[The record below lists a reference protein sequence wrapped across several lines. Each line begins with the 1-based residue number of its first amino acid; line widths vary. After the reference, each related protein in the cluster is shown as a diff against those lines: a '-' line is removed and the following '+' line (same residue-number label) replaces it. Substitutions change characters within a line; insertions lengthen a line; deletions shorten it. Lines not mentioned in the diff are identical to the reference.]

1 MNARLLLFDLYT
13 GGHHRTYLET
23 LARAWVTRPERGLLD
38 IAVPEAFS
46 DEHPDF
52 VRWLD
57 VQDANAVRLVPVT
70 LPEPLREG
78 DMGLRD
84 VLRQD
89 FLHGRVLSRLMAER
103 SPRRVLA
110 MYFDHIQAS
119 LALRQVKQPAGVYV
133 PISGIYFRPSFHYE
147 DEALLTRFRK
157 RTLLSA
163 ALANP
168 AVHKVLSLDPFAV
181 EARGHEK
188 LTWLPD
194 GLDPSAIG
202 EAAHAVRDRW
212 GVPRRHKM
220 LLFFGVV
227 SARKGIH
234 EVLAALPHL
243 KTPSTLVIAGRI
255 PEAERASVEAAIQ
268 SAGSGVIHQDR
279 YLRDDEVQDLMG
291 AADVALVAYRRHIG
305 SSHVLIR
312 AAAAGTPVVGPAY
325 GLMGKQIREN
335 ALGAAVDTEDPLA
348 LARAID
354 RVLTEAEGGASANP
368 PQFDPD
374 RAHQF
379 ADKNHVDHFVS
390 TIFEAVLQ

>member
-1 MNARLLLFDLYT
+1 MSARLLLFDLYT
-13 GGHHRTYLET
+13 GGHHRTYLEA
-23 LARAWVTRPERGLLD
+23 LARAWVIGAKRGLLE
-38 IAVPEAFS
+38 IAVPEAFAV
-46 DEHPDF
+46 EHPDF

-57 VQDANAVRLVPVT
+57 VQDREAVRLVPIT

-78 DMGLRD
+78 DMGLGD

-89 FLHGRVLSRLMAER
+89 FLHGRVLSQLIQER

-110 MYFDHIQAS
+110 MYFDHLQAS
-119 LALRQVKQPAGVYV
+119 LALRRIKHPTSGRV

-147 DEALLTRFRK
+147 GEASLTRFRK
-157 RTLLSA
+157 RMLLTA

-181 EARGHEK
+181 EARNHDK
-188 LTWLPD
+188 LRWLPD

-202 EAAHAVRDRW
+202 EAAHAVRGRW
-212 GVPRRHKM
+212 GVPPKHRM

-234 EVLAALPHL
+234 EVLSALPHL
-243 KTPSTLVIAGRI
+243 KNPATLVIAGRI
-255 PEAERASVEAAIQ
+255 PAGERDAVEAAIQ
-268 SAGSGVIHQDR
+268 EASAAPNSTIIHQDR
-279 YLRDDEVQDLMG
+279 YLRDEEVQDLMG

-325 GLMGKQIREN
+325 GLMGKLVREN
-335 ALGAAVDTEDPLA
+335 ALGVAVETDDSVA

-354 RVLTEAEGGASANP
+354 AAPESAA
-368 PQFDPD
+368 FDTI
-374 RAHQF
+374 RARQF
-379 ADKNHVDHFVS
+379 ADKTLVEHFVS
-390 TIFEAVLQ
+390 TIFESVLQ